1 MQVQKVQKVR
11 TDSVHLVVQVTVAM
25 DSREEATSGTQAEDL
40 NQGSVREAESGAAAP
55 SKFSLDFV

>member
-25 DSREEATSGTQAEDL
+25 DSREQETSGTQAEDL
-40 NQGSVREAESGAAAP
+40 N
-55 SKFSLDFV
+55 